1 MEPTDAGT
9 SCGGLGRIERD
20 DMRSPLEKLKKN
32 RENVVYDDSP
42 ARIFERKLVA
52 ETPEFRFY
60 LNWVSEGIEDMLHK
74 MDSDGLCF
82 TGYCALLSEDKED
95 GHTEYII
102 FNDKGVP
109 FMSANDIDDAEF
121 KIVTMKLKL
130 KENLDIRRMAET
142 GVVPKV
148 V

>member
-1 MEPTDAGT
+1 MEPTDADT
-9 SCGGLGRIERD
+9 SCGDLGRIERD
-20 DMRSPLEKLKKN
+20 DMRSPLEKLKTN

-42 ARIFERKLVA
+42 TKLFERKLVA

-60 LNWVSEGIEDMLHK
+60 LNWISEGIEDMLHRA
-74 MDSDGLCF
+74 DSDGLCF

-102 FNDKGVP
+102 FDDKGVP
-109 FMSANDIDDAEF
+109 FMSADDIDDAEL
-121 KIVTMKLKL
+121 KIVFMKMKLK
-130 KENLDIRRMAET
+130 EDLDIRRMAET

-148 V
+148 L

>member
-1 MEPTDAGT
+1 
-9 SCGGLGRIERD
+9 
-20 DMRSPLEKLKKN
+20 MRSPLEKLKKN

-42 ARIFERKLVA
+42 AKLFERKLVA
-52 ETPEFRFY
+52 ETPDFKFY
-60 LNWVSEGIEDMLHK
+60 INWMSEGIEDMLHK
-74 MDSDGLCF
+74 MDSDGLCY

-102 FNDKGVP
+102 FDDKGVP

-121 KIVTMKLKL
+121 KIILMKMKLK
-130 KENLDIRRMAET
+130 EDLDIRNIAKSGTM
-142 GVVPKV
+142 PKV

>member
-1 MEPTDAGT
+1 M
-9 SCGGLGRIERD
+9 
-20 DMRSPLEKLKKN
+20 N

-42 ARIFERKLVA
+42 VKLFERKLVA
-52 ETPEFRFY
+52 ETPDFRFY
-60 LNWVSEGIEDMLHK
+60 INWMSEGIENMLHR

-102 FNDKGVP
+102 FDDKGVP

-121 KIVTMKLKL
+121 KIVAMKLKL
-130 KENLDIRRMAET
+130 KDDLDIRRIAET
-142 GVVPKV
+142 RVMPKV